1 MGKSK
6 DIFMNDVQKVPDNLN
21 KTLYKMFYEEEMP
34 QRFWEHNYN
43 SHTGKKDKAYTDK
56 DFR

>member
-6 DIFMNDVQKVPDNLN
+6 DIYMNDVQKTPTNLN
-21 KTLYKMFYEEEMP
+21 KKLYKMFYEVEMEWD
-34 QRFWEHNYN
+34 FWEHNYN